1 MNRTRRIMAAL
12 AASVFAA
19 AVKRLIGWWK
29 EADLQTF
36 SVALLLFG
44 AAAILG
50 AAAFLYSF
58 GFFD

>member
-1 MNRTRRIMAAL
+1 MAAL

-36 SVALLLFG
+36 GVVLLLFG
-44 AAAILG
+44 AAAIIG